1 MFEFEGVAPPCAPL
15 GEQNARE
22 ASAQQ
27 CERDGVT
34 MLRSPHHPT
43 AARSNIVK
51 DNENMTQT
59 HRAIAHIRKLQAN
72 VAPSV
77 PLHNKFSLLD
87 GMENDTPAAEQCSV
101 ATNLNNISTEDNT
114 ASDAMNK
121 GKRPRP
127 SSSNE
132 DNRVVQKRKE
142 LRRHTSRS

>member
-1 MFEFEGVAPPCAPL
+1 MFEFEGVVPPCAPL

-22 ASAQQ
+22 AIAQH
-27 CERDGVT
+27 CERDGAT
-34 MLRSPHHPT
+34 MLRPLHHPT

-51 DNENMTQT
+51 DNENMTQS

-87 GMENDTPAAEQCSV
+87 GFENDTPAAEQCSV
-101 ATNLNNISTEDNT
+101 ATNLNNKSAQDNT
-114 ASDAMNK
+114 SSGATNK
-121 GKRPRP
+121 RKRPRS

-132 DNRVVQKRKE
+132 DNRVI
-142 LRRHTSRS
+142 